1 MLELVQSNNK
11 FTNLQRDTAELIR
24 DFASVKLPRKNSEGG
39 YNMCKAVMELKQEG
53 IEQGIEQTRLKDIEN
68 IKNNLGLSIDKALEI
83 LEIPDSER
91 ERYKSMLK

>member
-1 MLELVQSNNK
+1 
-11 FTNLQRDTAELIR
+11 
-24 DFASVKLPRKNSEGG
+24 
-39 YNMCKAVMELKQEG
+39 MCKAIMELKQEG
-53 IEQGIEQTRLKDIEN
+53 IEQGIEQTRLKAIEN

>member
-1 MLELVQSNNK
+1 
-11 FTNLQRDTAELIR
+11 
-24 DFASVKLPRKNSEGG
+24 
-39 YNMCKAVMELKQEG
+39 MELKQEG
-53 IEQGIEQTRLKDIEN
+53 IEQGIEQGIELGVEQTRLKAIEN